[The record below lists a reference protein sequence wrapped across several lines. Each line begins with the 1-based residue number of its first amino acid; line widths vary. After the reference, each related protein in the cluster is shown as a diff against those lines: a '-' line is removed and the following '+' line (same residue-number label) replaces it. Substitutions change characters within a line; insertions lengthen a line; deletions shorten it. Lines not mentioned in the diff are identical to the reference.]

1 MPRNATFI
9 VILSALSAFL
19 AAGILLGKKTGSRL
33 GIEFTSAC
41 SRIMEAVIRG
51 GQGDVYDFEGIEEY
65 VEPDAYNLA
74 LYSVEGD
81 EIENPV
87 YEPVPA
93 EWRDEQQD
101 AALQR
106 EAWRI
111 FAALIPPDDRAMV
124 AQFNVFTDGY
134 SNTLAAVDF
143 SEGDP
148 SLWKLEVDIAD
159 LEDRGAYLF
168 TLVHEYAHLLTLNAS
183 QVEPDVEIFNDP
195 NSLVLLTGKAS
206 LCPNYFTGTGCSDE
220 DSYMNVFYSRF
231 WRDVLEEWESAD
243 AIQYVPGANV
253 DYYNALHGFYQNH
266 RDQFVGDYA
275 VTHPT
280 EDIAESFTHFVFSPK
295 PAGDSIREKKLR
307 FFYEYP
313 ELIRLREDI
322 LNGACG
328 LDE

>member
-1 MPRNATFI
+1 MPRNVTFI

-106 EAWRI
+106 EAWHI

-134 SNTLAAVDF
+134 SNTLAGVSQSALDV
-143 SEGDP
+143 SR
-148 SLWKLEVDIAD
+148 WTLEVDVAD
-159 LEDRGAYLF
+159 LDDRHALLF
-168 TLVHEYAHLLTLNAS
+168 TLVHEFAHLLTLNTA
-183 QVEPDVEIFNDP
+183 QALPDADLLRDP
-195 NSLVLLTGKAS
+195 YNPALQTEKAA
-206 LCPNYFTGTGCSDE
+206 LCPGYFTGYGCSYE
-220 DSYMNVFYSRF
+220 DSYMYLFHRRF
-231 WRDVLEEWESAD
+231 WADVDDEWRDVD
-243 AIQYVPGANV
+243 ALQYQSDDQLP
-253 DYYNALHGFYQNH
+253 YYNALYAFYKSH
-266 RDQFVGDYA
+266 RDRFVDDYA

-280 EDIAESFTHFVFSPK
+280 EDIAESFAYFVFSPK
-295 PAGDSIREKKLR
+295 PPGDSIRDQKVR
-307 FFYEYP
+307 FFYAYP
-313 ELIRLREDI
+313 ELVRLRSHI
-322 LNGACG
+322 LEAACG
-328 LDE
+328 R